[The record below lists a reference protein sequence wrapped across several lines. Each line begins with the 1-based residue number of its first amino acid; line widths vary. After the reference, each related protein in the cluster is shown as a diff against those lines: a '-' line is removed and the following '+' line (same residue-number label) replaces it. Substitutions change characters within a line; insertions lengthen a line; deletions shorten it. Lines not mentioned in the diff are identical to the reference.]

1 MGGDGAIPANMQISD
16 AFDLQLKSNSAFSG
30 CGDGQGA
37 SLRCALLSALIS
49 AAAAYHLLVIY
60 GHGNAD
66 AMCEGLVSYTGADWA
81 LACGRWA
88 IRYMTGF
95 SGNLVMPGIWLALYA
110 LCCGLSA
117 VLLARLW
124 GIEDKVRLC
133 LVAALLTVNPTVI
146 EQSLLQYMFMAWGL
160 SNLLSI
166 LFVRMCCTQERG
178 YRLYIL
184 APLCMATAFGLYQSC
199 VSLMCTAFC
208 MTLIIRLFRGNTLK
222 DVWQL
227 VLRFALAALLGT
239 GLYFLI
245 LRVETIRWAVEE
257 SERVALFSVKTFLVS
272 LPKSF
277 PQAYKTYAAY
287 FLEGRLCRRQLY
299 LLLFSVGMLCA
310 AAALL
315 HLVKDGRVLE
325 AATAGLLLAMIPA
338 VTNLADILFP
348 YNEPVVIMQ
357 YQSMLLFPFLLALPF
372 PTVRLGRG
380 AEIPLHWAMI
390 ILSGCIFW
398 GYLVSANATYRV
410 YDLSY
415 RHMNFVTAAVM
426 NDVYDL
432 PDYSTDEVVAFA
444 GFPDDRLLRAA
455 IPAYKLAYGQYDSF
469 AFWDS
474 LTGLQYGRRNY
485 LLHYFG
491 IDGGHI
497 YGHLYNDAVASPMF
511 QDMPIWPEQ
520 GSIQRINGLIIV
532 KFAQDPPHF

>member
-299 LLLFSVGMLCA
+299 LLLF
-310 AAALL
+310 
-315 HLVKDGRVLE
+315 R
-325 AATAGLLLAMIPA
+325 
-338 VTNLADILFP
+338 
-348 YNEPVVIMQ
+348 
-357 YQSMLLFPFLLALPF
+357 
-372 PTVRLGRG
+372 
-380 AEIPLHWAMI
+380 W
-390 ILSGCIFW
+390 GC
-398 GYLVSANATYRV
+398 SA
-410 YDLSY
+410 
-415 RHMNFVTAAVM
+415 
-426 NDVYDL
+426 
-432 PDYSTDEVVAFA
+432 
-444 GFPDDRLLRAA
+444 
-455 IPAYKLAYGQYDSF
+455 
-469 AFWDS
+469 
-474 LTGLQYGRRNY
+474 RR
-485 LLHYFG
+485 
-491 IDGGHI
+491 
-497 YGHLYNDAVASPMF
+497 
-511 QDMPIWPEQ
+511 QRCCIW
-520 GSIQRINGLIIV
+520 
-532 KFAQDPPHF
+532 

>member
-1 MGGDGAIPANMQISD
+1 MQISN
-16 AFDLQLKSNSAFSG
+16 AFDLHLKSNSAFSG
-30 CGDGQGA
+30 RGDGRGA
-37 SLRCALLSALIS
+37 SLHCTVLSALIS
-49 AAAAYHLLVIY
+49 ALAAYHLLVIY

-88 IRYMTGF
+88 IRYMTGL

-117 VLLARLW
+117 ALIAELW
-124 GIEDKVRLC
+124 GIEDKIRLC

-166 LFVRMCCTQERG
+166 LFVWLCCTQERG
-178 YRLYIL
+178 IRLYIL
-184 APLCMATAFGLYQSC
+184 APACMATAFGLYQSC
-199 VSLMCTAFC
+199 VSLMCSAFC
-208 MTLIIRLFRGNTLK
+208 MTLIISLFREKTLK
-222 DVWQL
+222 DIWRL
-227 VLRFALAALLGT
+227 VLRFAAAALLGT
-239 GLYFLI
+239 ILYFLI

-257 SERVALFSVKTFLVS
+257 SERVALFSVKTFLAS

-287 FLEGRLCRRQLY
+287 FFEGRLYRRQLY
-299 LLLFSVGMLCA
+299 TLLFLIGILGA

-315 HLVKDGRVLE
+315 RLLKERRFLE
-325 AATAGLLLAMIPA
+325 AAAAGLLLALIPA

-357 YQSMLLFPFLLALPF
+357 YQSMLLFPFLLAF
-372 PTVRLGRG
+372 PSSPARWGRRV
-380 AEIPLHWAMI
+380 EIPVRFALLV
-390 ILSGCIFW
+390 LSGCIFW

-455 IPAYKLAYGQYDSF
+455 VPAYKLAYGQYDNF

-485 LLHYFG
+485 LLYYFG

-497 YGHLYNDAVASPMF
+497 YGHLYNDAVGSPMF
-511 QDMPIWPEQ
+511 RDMPIWPEK
-520 GSIQRINGLIIV
+520 GSIQRINNLIIV
-532 KFAQDPPHF
+532 KFAQNPPHF